1 VRIKLARARHLI
13 VAKWKTSF
21 LTVGTLSAQPTALRF
36 FILAGTAG
44 NLFS

>member
-1 VRIKLARARHLI
+1 VHRKLALAQHLI

-36 FILAGTAG
+36 SILAGTAG